1 MQRPRKLVFEVELA
15 PLFIPMRSKVTLKEV
30 AEALG
35 VSTMTVSRAMN
46 NSDKISQKT
55 KEVVR
60 RKAKEMGYTP
70 NQIAKS
76 LISQKTNTIGVVI
89 PEIHH
94 MFFSQVVSGIESVMF
109 ENKYQL
115 FLTNSSE
122 QFSREKDAIEALQS
136 RRVDGLLISCA
147 EDSNDIHFYKSLV
160 HSGTKVV
167 FFDRC
172 IENIG
177 ASCVSVK
184 DRMGAQEATQH
195 LIDQGYR
202 RIAHLAGTSNQAIS
216 RERQLG
222 YEDALLVNG
231 LEAFMC
237 VKVCGFAEQA
247 GYQAMKELLEEDD
260 LPLDAVFTVNDPVAF
275 GAIKAIREKG
285 LRIPEDIALIGFSD
299 DIRAELMPTPLS
311 TVSQPAFQIGKRAA
325 EKLIRAIE
333 HSDEPVESIYM
344 NTQLIIR
351 ESSGSKDQKGV

>member
-1 MQRPRKLVFEVELA
+1 M
-15 PLFIPMRSKVTLKEV
+15 SSNVTLKEI
-30 AEALG
+30 ARELG

-55 KEVVR
+55 KKIVR
-60 RKAKEMGYTP
+60 NKAKEMGYMP

-94 MFFSQVVSGIESVMF
+94 MFFSQVVSGIESIMF

-122 QFSREKDAIEALQS
+122 KFLREKDAIDALQS

-147 EDSNDIHFYKSLV
+147 EDSNDESYYRDLV
-160 HSGTKVV
+160 QRGTKIV

-172 IENIG
+172 VENIG

-184 DRMGAQEATQH
+184 DRMGAKEATNH
-195 LIDQGYR
+195 LINHGYK
-202 RIAHLAGTSNQAIS
+202 RIAHLAGPTNLTIS
-216 RERQLG
+216 RERMLG
-222 YEDALLVNG
+222 YQDALRDNNLSG
-231 LEAFMC
+231 HELI
-237 VKVCGFAEQA
+237 KICGFAENS
-247 GYQAMKELLEEDD
+247 GYKSMCEVLEETAPDY
-260 LPLDAVFTVNDPVAF
+260 PDAVFTVNDPVAF

-285 LRIPEDIALIGFSD
+285 LRIPEDIAIIGFSN
-299 DIRAELMPTPLS
+299 DIRAELMPTPLT

-325 EKLIRAIE
+325 EKLIHTIE
-333 HSDEPVESIYM
+333 NEDEPVESIYI
-344 NTQLIIR
+344 NTQMVVR
-351 ESSGSKDQKGV
+351 ESCGAHLKK